1 MLQFRFADSD
11 QAALIANSIGLPMS
25 KSLLRADFQALQYKL
40 ETGNASLRMPKQ
52 IAHQFFS
59 CEPNESVVSIAR
71 KSVFPKKLTIFLLY
85 SAPLSLLMVSL
96 GLVFVTFEWIAAVT
110 IAAIGI
116 FWSILVILTSD
127 KDSYGAFDMM
137 VEHIKIGDTHQLH
150 SQLQRL

>member
-1 MLQFRFADSD
+1 M
-11 QAALIANSIGLPMS
+11 
-25 KSLLRADFQALQYKL
+25 
-40 ETGNASLRMPKQ
+40 
-52 IAHQFFS
+52 
-59 CEPNESVVSIAR
+59 
-71 KSVFPKKLTIFLLY
+71 FPKKLTIFLLY
-85 SAPLSLLMVSL
+85 GAPFSLLMVSL